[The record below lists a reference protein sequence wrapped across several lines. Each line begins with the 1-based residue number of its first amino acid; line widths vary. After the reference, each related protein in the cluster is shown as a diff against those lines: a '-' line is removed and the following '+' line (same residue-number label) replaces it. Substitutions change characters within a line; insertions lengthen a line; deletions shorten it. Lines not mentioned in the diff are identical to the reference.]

1 MLDVI
6 RQWLLGITCV
16 ALVLAIAESL
26 TPEGAI
32 RKVGRLTGGLVLLI
46 AMIQPLLSLDEG
58 ALTRALTEYHFSMD
72 SYSQD
77 LEEENWNLMKDIIE
91 ERSSAYIQDKAESM
105 GIDCQVLVEAV
116 DEGDW
121 PVPESVTVFGD
132 LTEDQQARL
141 TRAIE
146 TDFAIPTDRQYYESG
161 GEP

>member
-6 RQWLLGITCV
+6 RQWLLGITCA

-46 AMIQPLLSLDEG
+46 AMIQPLLSLDED

-72 SYSQD
+72 SYSRD

-121 PVPESVTVFGD
+121 PVPESVTVFGA

-141 TRAIE
+141 TRVIE

-161 GEP
+161 GKA